1 MKENKVEAKQNP
13 LAAVDVSIVPK
24 KKMGRPA
31 GTKNKP
37 KIVLVPKAVPSN
49 VAVKE
54 ADVDKLGAF
63 LTFWKKELPM
73 VSLSNLLKMYYS
85 K

>member
-1 MKENKVEAKQNP
+1 MKMEAKQINP

-24 KKMGRPA
+24 KKIGRPK
-31 GTKNKP
+31 GTPNKP
-37 KIVLVPKAVPSN
+37 KVVLVPKVVTSN
-49 VAVKE
+49 VVVKE
-54 ADVDKLGAF
+54 SDVDKLGAF

-73 VSLSNLLKMYYS
+73 VSLANLLKMYYS

>member
-1 MKENKVEAKQNP
+1 MDSTAEKA
-13 LAAVDVSIVPK
+13 LAVADITAAPK
-24 KKMGRPA
+24 KKIGRPK
-31 GTKNKP
+31 GTPNKP
-37 KIVLVPKAVPSN
+37 KIVLVPKDVPSN
-49 VAVKE
+49 VPVKE

-73 VSLSNLLKMYYS
+73 VSIANLLKMYYS